1 MAFRDAINFV
11 EVQIYDQTQVSVKC
25 DKLRD
30 PGQLKDGSVALLN
43 I

>member
-25 DKLRD
+25 EKLRD
-30 PGQLKDGSVALLN
+30 PGHLKDGTVAVLN
-43 I
+43 M